1 MKSIREWGDVM
12 DTATYNQYKAKI
24 QQAEKLQR
32 QIKGLQ
38 SLLIDMDEIQP
49 QLQLSDD
56 PVTREQQLTELSRYS
71 GKYRHI
77 QIYFRGTN
85 ARDYSAHEKADI
97 PVIELSLLIAPYLNN
112 VLESLLDSKIKE
124 LEEL

>member
-1 MKSIREWGDVM
+1 M

-24 QQAEKLQR
+24 QQADKLWR
-32 QIKGLQ
+32 QIQGLQ
-38 SLLIDMDEIQP
+38 SLLIEMDEITQS
-49 QLQLSDD
+49 QLPLSDD

>member
-1 MKSIREWGDVM
+1 M

-24 QQAEKLQR
+24 QQADKLRR
-32 QIKGLQ
+32 QIQGLQ
-38 SLLIDMDEIQP
+38 SLLIDMDEILNPTQSR
-49 QLQLSDD
+49 LQLSDD

-71 GKYRHI
+71 GKFRHV
-77 QIYFRGTN
+77 QIHFRGQTN
-85 ARDYSAHEKADI
+85 TRDYSAHGRADI

-112 VLESLLDSKIKE
+112 VIESLLDSKIKE